1 MNALAK
7 RGRCRYGGRVTTPLV
22 PTTLARDGAAWVLA
36 VGAPLDLALL
46 EGPLALAL
54 DHVERDVG
62 AGVVVTAARSDGALG
77 DGDPAAIRADP
88 AAHGRALQAQL
99 ARLARLPSVAA
110 VHGSASGAGACL
122 ALACRAL
129 AMSAGATLA
138 WPEVTVGLVPAGGS
152 CWRLPR
158 RMGLVAALPHLV
170 GAPLHRDRAVDTRLA
185 LALPAR
191 DPSELVG
198 AALATL
204 TALPPKPPR
213 PRQALGLAIAAQLR
227 PFRGT
232 IFRAAERHLP
242 PPLRGTPAAIAALR
256 GAAIG
261 WEQGPTEADAF
272 AIAANENLCRA
283 AAAPGPTSR

>member
-1 MNALAK
+1 MAAP
-7 RGRCRYGGRVTTPLV
+7 PLV
-22 PTTLARDGAAWVLA
+22 PTMLTRDGAAWVLA
-36 VGAPLDLALL
+36 VGAPLDVAHL
-46 EGPLALAL
+46 EGPLAHAL
-54 DHVERDVG
+54 DQVERDVG
-62 AGVVVTAARSDGALG
+62 TGVVVTAARSDGALG
-77 DGDPAAIRADP
+77 DGDLAAMRAGP

-110 VHGSASGAGACL
+110 VHGRATGAGACL

-129 AMSAGATLA
+129 AMSADATLA
-138 WPEVTVGLVPAGGS
+138 WPEVTVGLVPAGGA

-170 GAPLHRDRAVDTRLA
+170 GAPLHRDVAIATRLA
-185 LALPAR
+185 LSLPAG
-191 DPSELVG
+191 DASELVHAAI
-198 AALATL
+198 AALT
-204 TALPPKPPR
+204 TLPPKPPR

-256 GAAIG
+256 GTAIG
-261 WEQGPTEADAF
+261 WEQGPTAADAF
-272 AIAANENLCRA
+272 AIAANEELCRTA
-283 AAAPGPTSR
+283 AAAEATSR